1 MSIDVDWCRFDC
13 HKNTTGLFKN
23 WRHYLFTTFMLGM
36 LNMSIIG
43 FICDMCENTH
53 IYNMNNYRNIFEI
66 QKSIYGKTSLFF
78 DTISLRFPH
87 LSKKSLDFLFKY
99 YFLKAL
105 PALLLLLVKD
115 CNIAS
120 CMSESSTSIIIWQY
134 SLYLLA
140 ASLNASSY
148 WLLDGCANAVVVT
161 AENGSSA
168 VKLQLPVSF
177 LLNCFVAGLLSCC
190 SLTLY
195 FFFRDGRA
203 CVKNVGD
210 SMTSSAR
217 ECG

>member
-105 PALLLLLVKD
+105 PVLIAVVGERLQYRFLHIRVLHLHYYLAVFVVSTGSIFERFILL
-115 CNIAS
+115 
-120 CMSESSTSIIIWQY
+120 TSWWLCQRCSGY
-134 SLYLLA
+134 CWKWEFCCKAAA
-140 ASLNASSY
+140 ASLFSAQ
-148 WLLDGCANAVVVT
+148 LLCGRAT
-161 AENGSSA
+161 
-168 VKLQLPVSF
+168 F
-177 LLNCFVAGLLSCC
+177 LLQFNPL
-190 SLTLY
+190 
-195 FFFRDGRA
+195 FFL
-203 CVKNVGD
+203 
-210 SMTSSAR
+210 
-217 ECG
+217 

>member
-1 MSIDVDWCRFDC
+1 MWYVWKPF
-13 HKNTTGLFKN
+13 
-23 WRHYLFTTFMLGM
+23 
-36 LNMSIIG
+36 
-43 FICDMCENTH
+43 ENTG
-53 IYNMNNYRNIFEI
+53 IYNMNNYRNIFEL

-78 DTISLRFPH
+78 YSISLRFPH
-87 LSKKSLDFLFKY
+87 PSKKSLDFVFKC
-99 YFLKAL
+99 YFLKAYL
-105 PALLLLLVKD
+105 SSLLLLVED
-115 CNIAS
+115 CNVAS
-120 CMSESSTSIIIWQY
+120 CISESSTIIIWQY

-148 WLLDGCANAVVVT
+148 WLLDGFANAVVAT

-203 CVKNVGD
+203 CVENVGD